1 MLGTFYN
8 ELMQIMFKRIFN
20 IAFSDNLYFL
30 ADN

>member
-20 IAFSDNLYFL
+20 ILSPDNLYFL
-30 ADN
+30 AKN